1 MRKIIQNKK
10 SGFTLIEL
18 MIVVAILGILAAVA
32 IPAFATYVR
41 RSKTSEVYGNLE
53 GMFKAVSA
61 YYNKDFMTDN
71 SIGSQS
77 FAHCGITAF
86 DTSAGTNAGALG
98 ARTSDVKVLQDV
110 TTTMAVGLPY
120 SEESGIG
127 FNAGSSYY
135 VYGNTGFAD
144 SGNCA
149 GAALSAPAY
158 VLGAYGDL
166 DNDDV
171 ESNFTLTTATNG
183 SNELYKAGQTFI
195 VNELE

>member
-1 MRKIIQNKK
+1 MRKMIKNKK

-61 YYNKDFMTDN
+61 YYNKEFMTDQT
-71 SIGSQS
+71 IGSTS
-77 FAHCGITAF
+77 FAHCGIIAK
-86 DTSAGTNAGALG
+86 DTSDGTNAGNLG
-98 ARTSDVKVLQDV
+98 ARTSDVKQLQDAATLV
-110 TTTMAVGLPY
+110 DGQPY
-120 SEESGIG
+120 AEAGGIG

-144 SGNCA
+144 SGTCA
-149 GAALSAPAY
+149 GLASDSEAY
-158 VLGAYGDL
+158 VLAAYGDL

-171 ESNFTLTTATNG
+171 ESNFTLTTATNA
-183 SNELYKAGQTFI
+183 SNEIYKAGQTFI